1 MKLSKGLEVHP
12 LIRTRSGK
20 PAYRHRGAF
29 VAVVC
34 ATGLLVLPSTA
45 RAQTT
50 AFSGTSSG
58 TVAFNSGTGSGLTI
72 TGTTTLSGTVTFN
85 LAVPGFEYLLVGGG
99 GGGGGGGAGSNAY
112 GGGGGGAGGY
122 LSGASFSAPAMTVV
136 TGTGGAGGGANA
148 SGQGGGASSF
158 GAIIAYGGGG
168 GGAANLAGIAGG
180 GSGLG
185 SGGGAGGRQTTG
197 TSAGGVATGVQ
208 GFSGGS
214 SDGGSGNGQGGASG
228 GGGATASGLSASRG
242 SAGQAGGSGTTTS
255 FTGSS
260 VSYAGGGGGGRGQNL
275 LGGAGGVGGGGSG
288 FGTGS
293 SAAVARSGSANTGG
307 GGGGGGAGPT
317 SGTSG
322 GSGFVAVRYASDVA
336 LAAGGS
342 ISSFAQTGTTYFLH
356 TFTST
361 GTTSFALNDKALWS
375 SYAATG
381 TGAIGGTGKLAFSG
395 PGILTL
401 SGANNYSGGTDISGT
416 GSVLTFANKAARP
429 GSGQVTV
436 AAGSGIGLGVSS
448 SDSAYFGSADLDA
461 AFAGTLSGVTSNAG
475 SSIGVDT
482 TAGDFTY
489 GTAITGGLGLD
500 KVGANTLTLS
510 QAYASTGAVT
520 VRSGSLNL
528 GGHSLGRVTVSG
540 GTLVGGTVT
549 GAATLQSGGFSSVT
563 IASGGTLGFQVGTST
578 PYTAANFTTAVNTG
592 AFAGATLADGAFA
605 RIETISD
612 QTISNALSG
621 GRGIVKA
628 GTAALTLSGT
638 NSYSGGTRINEGKLV
653 IANASALGSGTAVFA
668 GGSLQFDRVG
678 MNAVATP
685 IELAATTTVDS
696 SFVGVDGGLT
706 SALSVEYLVVGGGG
720 GGGGGG
726 SAGSNA
732 IGGGGGGA
740 GGFLTGAAS
749 VGPTTSVVTGTG
761 GAGGAQDFTGRT
773 GGNSSFGSLVALGGG
788 GGGSNQNA
796 GQNGGSGGGGSGS
809 TSGTY
814 AGGSST
820 AGQGFGGGS
829 TTTSGAR
836 GGSGGGGA
844 TAAGTG
850 GGGGDGRNGGSGTS
864 SSFTGAALGYAGG
877 GGGGGG
883 ISLNSGAGGSGGGGA
898 GAKNS
903 NPTAVAASGSAN
915 TGGGGGGGGG
925 NSSASFNTGGNGGS
939 GVVAVRYV
947 GASALATGGSISSFT
962 QTGTTYQVH
971 TFRTTGADTF
981 TVSMAP
987 NTISGNMTGI
997 GGLTKTGTGLVVLSG
1012 SNTFTGDTSVS
1023 AGILRVDNRDALSRS
1038 TYTGGSGSIA
1048 FGSSATE
1055 ATFGGISG
1063 NSALNLTTTGNAAVA
1078 LTVGGNDA
1086 NTTYSGAI
1094 SGLGGIEKTGA
1105 GLLVLSGSNSF
1116 TGQTAVSA
1124 GSLRID
1130 NRDALAGSTFA
1141 GGAGSFAF
1149 GNGLTAVNFG
1159 GLGGSSN
1166 LALTNTSNAAV
1177 ALTVGGGNASSS
1189 YSGVLSGAGASFVK
1203 VGTGTVTFDGANTF
1217 DGNTTIKAGRLALG
1231 AAGSLASGTIVV
1243 GDAASS
1249 NVVLDL
1255 SAKSAYQFAADQ
1267 TLMGKGTVRGNG
1279 GSTVVT
1285 VNGLLSPGNSL
1296 DTLSFVDTSLVLGG
1310 SANTLMEITGTGEGQ
1325 YDVISLTGEPAY
1337 LTYGGTLT
1345 LSFSG
1350 TFADNTTFNL
1360 FRIGVNGNSDNQPF
1374 DLFSRIVATGAYT
1387 GTSGANQSS
1396 LSVGT
1401 QQLQFVPGMLDGN
1414 TIYGQLV
1421 IVPEP
1426 VTLGLLGIGSGVAAL
1441 AIRRRLRGRR
1451 RSAA

>member
-1 MKLSKGLEVHP
+1 M
-12 LIRTRSGK
+12 
-20 PAYRHRGAF
+20 
-29 VAVVC
+29 
-34 ATGLLVLPSTA
+34 
-45 RAQTT
+45 
-50 AFSGTSSG
+50 
-58 TVAFNSGTGSGLTI
+58 
-72 TGTTTLSGTVTFN
+72 
-85 LAVPGFEYLLVGGG
+85 
-99 GGGGGGGAGSNAY
+99 
-112 GGGGGGAGGY
+112 
-122 LSGASFSAPAMTVV
+122 
-136 TGTGGAGGGANA
+136 
-148 SGQGGGASSF
+148 
-158 GAIIAYGGGG
+158 
-168 GGAANLAGIAGG
+168 
-180 GSGLG
+180 
-185 SGGGAGGRQTTG
+185 
-197 TSAGGVATGVQ
+197 
-208 GFSGGS
+208 
-214 SDGGSGNGQGGASG
+214 
-228 GGGATASGLSASRG
+228 
-242 SAGQAGGSGTTTS
+242 
-255 FTGSS
+255 
-260 VSYAGGGGGGRGQNL
+260 
-275 LGGAGGVGGGGSG
+275 
-288 FGTGS
+288 
-293 SAAVARSGSANTGG
+293 
-307 GGGGGGAGPT
+307 
-317 SGTSG
+317 
-322 GSGFVAVRYASDVA
+322 AVRYASDVA

-361 GTTSFALNDKALWS
+361 ATTSFALDQARWSTWS

-401 SGANNYSGGTDISGT
+401 SGSNAYSGGTDISGT

-461 AFAGTLSGVTSNAG
+461 AFSGALSGVTSNAG

-520 VRSGSLNL
+520 VRSGSLDL
-528 GGHSLGRVTVSG
+528 GNNSFGGRVTVSG

-578 PYTAANFTTAVNTG
+578 PYTAANLTTAVNTG

-653 IANASALGSGTAVFA
+653 IANASALGSGTVVFA

-678 MNAVATP
+678 MNAVAAP

-726 SAGSNA
+726 GPSYAL
-732 IGGGGGGA
+732 GGGGGGA

-749 VGPTTSVVTGTG
+749 VGVTTSVVTGTG
-761 GAGGAQDFTGRT
+761 GAGGATDVTGRT

-788 GGGSNQNA
+788 GGGGNQNA
-796 GQNGGSGGGGSGS
+796 GQNGGSGGGGGGSSSGA
-809 TSGTY
+809 Y
-814 AGGSST
+814 AGGSRT
-820 AGQGFGGGS
+820 AGQGFVGG
-829 TTTSGAR
+829 TTTSGGK

-844 TAAGTG
+844 TAAGAG
-850 GGGGDGRNGGSGTS
+850 GSGNDGRSGGSGTS
-864 SSFTGAALGYAGG
+864 SSFTGTALGYAGG

-883 ISLNSGAGGSGGGGA
+883 VNSAQGAGGSGGGGA
-898 GAKNS
+898 GAKS
-903 NPTAVAASGSAN
+903 SSGTVGAASGSDN
-915 TGGGGGGGGG
+915 TGGGGGGGGAVQG
-925 NSSASFNTGGNGGS
+925 NPVPLNTGGNGGS

-1063 NSALNLTTTGNAAVA
+1063 NAALNLTTTGNAAVA

-1086 NTTYSGAI
+1086 STTYSGAI
-1094 SGLGGIEKTGA
+1094 SGLGGIEKAGA

-1159 GLGGSSN
+1159 GLAGSSN

-1243 GDAASS
+1243 GDATSS

-1267 TLMGKGTVRGNG
+1267 TLMGKGTVRGDG

-1285 VNGLLSPGNSL
+1285 VNGLLSPGNSP

-1360 FRIGVNGNSDNQPF
+1360 FRIGVNANSDNQPLG
-1374 DLFSRIVATGAYT
+1374 LFSRIVATGAYT

-1401 QQLQFVPGMLDGN
+1401 QQLQFVREILDGN

>member
-99 GGGGGGGAGSNAY
+99 GGGGGGGGSSHAY

-136 TGTGGAGGGANA
+136 TGTGGAGGASNA
-148 SGQGGGASSF
+148 FGQVGGASSF
-158 GAIIAYGGGG
+158 GAITAYGGGG
-168 GGAANLAGIAGG
+168 GGAPDAGGIAGG

-197 TSAGGVATGVQ
+197 NSAGGVATGVQ
-208 GFSGGS
+208 GFSGGTTS
-214 SDGGSGNGQGGASG
+214 NSGPAGGQGGGSG
-228 GGGATASGLSASRG
+228 GGGATASGASASRA

-260 VSYAGGGGGGRGQNL
+260 VSYAGGGGGGGGQSVA
-275 LGGAGGVGGGGSG
+275 GGAGGVGGGGAG
-288 FGTGS
+288 AKLTTN
-293 SAAVARSGSANTGG
+293 APARSGSANTGG

-342 ISSFAQTGTTYFLH
+342 ISSFALTGTTYFLH

-361 GTTSFALNDKALWS
+361 GTTSFALNDKAFWS

-401 SGANNYSGGTDISGT
+401 SGSNNYSGGTDISGT

-528 GGHSLGRVTVSG
+528 GGNSLGGRVTVSG
-540 GTLVGGTVT
+540 GTLAGGTVT
-549 GAATLQSGGFSSVT
+549 GAATLQSGGFSNVT

-578 PYTAANFTTAVNTG
+578 PYTAANFATAVNG

-726 SAGSNA
+726 GASTAQ
-732 IGGGGGGA
+732 GGGGGGA

-749 VGPTTSVVTGTG
+749 VGVTTSVVTGTG
-761 GAGGAQDFTGRT
+761 GAGGATDVTGQT

-788 GGGSNQNA
+788 GGGGAQNA
-796 GQNGGSGGGGSGS
+796 GQNGGSGGGGGGGSGS
-809 TSGTY
+809 Y

-820 AGQGFGGGS
+820 AGQGFVGGTS
-829 TTTSGAR
+829 TSSGQ

-850 GGGGDGRNGGSGTS
+850 GSGNAGRNGGSGTS
-864 SSFTGAALGYAGG
+864 SSFTGTALGYAGG
-877 GGGGGG
+877 GGGGAG
-883 ISLNSGAGGSGGGGA
+883 STQSSGVGGSGGGGA
-898 GAKNS
+898 GAKTS
-903 NPTAVAASGSAN
+903 APTAVAASGSAN

-925 NSSASFNTGGNGGS
+925 NGSAPLQAGGTGGS

-947 GASALATGGSISSFT
+947 GASALATGGSISSIT
-962 QTGTTYQVH
+962 QSGTTYQVH

-987 NTISGNMTGI
+987 NAISGNITGI

-1063 NSALNLTTTGNAAVA
+1063 NSALNLTTTGSAAVA
-1078 LTVGGNDA
+1078 LTVGGNGA
-1086 NTTYSGAI
+1086 STTYSGAI
-1094 SGLGGIEKTGA
+1094 SGLGGIEKAGA

-1116 TGQTAVSA
+1116 TGQTGVSA

>member
-1 MKLSKGLEVHP
+1 MKLSKGLKVHP

-99 GGGGGGGAGSNAY
+99 GGGGGGGASSNGY

-136 TGTGGAGGGANA
+136 TGAGGAGGVA
-148 SGQGGGASSF
+148 SGQVGGASSF

-168 GGAANLAGIAGG
+168 GGAANASGLAGG

-185 SGGGAGGRQTTG
+185 SGGGAGGRDTTG

-208 GFSGGS
+208 GFSGGTTANTTAGG
-214 SDGGSGNGQGGASG
+214 DGGGSG
-228 GGGATASGLSASRG
+228 GGGATASGLSASR
-242 SAGQAGGSGTTTS
+242 SSLGQAGGSGTTTI

-260 VSYAGGGGGGRGQNL
+260 VSYAGGGGGGGGRNTA
-275 LGGAGGVGGGGSG
+275 GGAGGVGGGGAG
-288 FGTGS
+288 AKTGS

-307 GGGGGGAGPT
+307 GGGGGGHGPT

-342 ISSFAQTGTTYFLH
+342 ISSFALTGTTYFLH

-361 GTTSFALNDKALWS
+361 GTTSFALDQARWSTWS

-401 SGANNYSGGTDISGT
+401 SGSNAYSGGTDISGT

-448 SDSAYFGSADLDA
+448 SDSAYFNSADLDA
-461 AFAGTLSGVTSNAG
+461 AFSGTLSGVTSNAG

-540 GTLVGGTVT
+540 GTLAGGTVT
-549 GAATLQSGGFSSVT
+549 GAATLQSGGFSNVT

-592 AFAGATLADGAFA
+592 AFAGATLVDGAFA

-653 IANASALGSGTAVFA
+653 IANASALGSGTVVFA

-685 IELAATTTVDS
+685 IELAATTMVDS

-726 SAGSNA
+726 GSSNQQ
-732 IGGGGGGA
+732 GGGGGGA

-749 VGPTTSVVTGTG
+749 VGETTSVVTGTG
-761 GAGGAQDFTGRT
+761 GAGGALDVTGRT

-788 GGGSNQNA
+788 GGGSAQNA
-796 GQNGGSGGGGSGS
+796 GQNGGSGGGGGGSNSGA
-809 TSGTY
+809 Y

-820 AGQGFGGGS
+820 AGQGSSGGS
-829 TTTSGAR
+829 TTSGGQ

-844 TAAGTG
+844 TASGAG
-850 GGGGDGRNGGSGTS
+850 GGGGPGRNGGSGTS
-864 SSFTGAALGYAGG
+864 SSFTGTALGYAGG
-877 GGGGGG
+877 GGGGAG
-883 ISLNSGAGGSGGGGA
+883 SFQTSGSGGSGGGGA

-903 NPTAVAASGSAN
+903 APTAVAASGSAN

-925 NSSASFNTGGNGGS
+925 NGSASLQTGGTGGS

-947 GASALATGGSISSFT
+947 GASALATGGSISSIT

-987 NTISGNMTGI
+987 NTISGNITGI

-1023 AGILRVDNRDALSRS
+1023 AGILRIDSRNALSRS

-1048 FGSSATE
+1048 FGSSGTE

-1063 NSALNLTTTGNAAVA
+1063 NAALNLTTTDNAAVA

-1086 NTTYSGAI
+1086 STTYSGVI
-1094 SGLGGIEKTGA
+1094 SGLGGIEKAGA

-1159 GLGGSSN
+1159 GLAGSSN

-1217 DGNTTIKAGRLALG
+1217 DGNTTIKAGWLALG
-1231 AAGSLASGTIVV
+1231 ASGSLASGTIVV
-1243 GDAASS
+1243 GDATSS

-1267 TLMGKGTVRGNG
+1267 TLMGKGTVRGDG

-1285 VNGLLSPGNSL
+1285 VNGLLSPGNSP

-1360 FRIGVNGNSDNQPF
+1360 FRIGVNANSDNQPF
-1374 DLFSRIVATGAYT
+1374 GLFSRIVATGAYT

-1401 QQLQFVPGMLDGN
+1401 QQLQFVRELLDGN

-1426 VTLGLLGIGSGVAAL
+1426 VTLGLLGVGSGVAAL

>member
-1 MKLSKGLEVHP
+1 
-12 LIRTRSGK
+12 
-20 PAYRHRGAF
+20 
-29 VAVVC
+29 
-34 ATGLLVLPSTA
+34 
-45 RAQTT
+45 
-50 AFSGTSSG
+50 
-58 TVAFNSGTGSGLTI
+58 
-72 TGTTTLSGTVTFN
+72 
-85 LAVPGFEYLLVGGG
+85 
-99 GGGGGGGAGSNAY
+99 
-112 GGGGGGAGGY
+112 
-122 LSGASFSAPAMTVV
+122 
-136 TGTGGAGGGANA
+136 
-148 SGQGGGASSF
+148 
-158 GAIIAYGGGG
+158 
-168 GGAANLAGIAGG
+168 
-180 GSGLG
+180 
-185 SGGGAGGRQTTG
+185 
-197 TSAGGVATGVQ
+197 
-208 GFSGGS
+208 
-214 SDGGSGNGQGGASG
+214 
-228 GGGATASGLSASRG
+228 
-242 SAGQAGGSGTTTS
+242 
-255 FTGSS
+255 
-260 VSYAGGGGGGRGQNL
+260 
-275 LGGAGGVGGGGSG
+275 
-288 FGTGS
+288 
-293 SAAVARSGSANTGG
+293 
-307 GGGGGGAGPT
+307 
-317 SGTSG
+317 
-322 GSGFVAVRYASDVA
+322 VRYASDVA

-342 ISSFAQTGTTYFLH
+342 ISSFALTGTTYFLH

-361 GTTSFALNDKALWS
+361 GTTSFALDDKARWS

-401 SGANNYSGGTDISGT
+401 SGSNAYSGGTDISGT

-448 SDSAYFGSADLDA
+448 SDSEYFNSADLDA
-461 AFAGTLSGVTSNAG
+461 AFSGTLPGVTSNAG

-540 GTLVGGTVT
+540 GTLAGGTVT
-549 GAATLQSGGFSSVT
+549 GAATLQSGGFSNVT

-592 AFAGATLADGAFA
+592 AFAGATLVDGAFA

-653 IANASALGSGTAVFA
+653 IANASALGSGTVVFA

-678 MNAVATP
+678 MNAVAAP

-726 SAGSNA
+726 GSSVQQ
-732 IGGGGGGA
+732 GGGGGGA

-749 VGPTTSVVTGTG
+749 VGETTSVVTGTG
-761 GAGGAQDFTGRT
+761 GAGGALDVTGRT

-788 GGGSNQNA
+788 GGGSAQNA
-796 GQNGGSGGGGSGS
+796 GQNGGSGGGGGGSSSGA
-809 TSGTY
+809 GGAY

-820 AGQGFGGGS
+820 AGQGSSGGS
-829 TTTSGAR
+829 TTSGGQ

-844 TAAGTG
+844 TASGAG
-850 GGGGDGRNGGSGTS
+850 GGGVPGRNGGSGTS
-864 SSFTGAALGYAGG
+864 SSFTGTALGYAGG

-883 ISLNSGAGGSGGGGA
+883 SLQASGSGGSGGGGA

-903 NPTAVAASGSAN
+903 APTAVAASGSAN

-925 NSSASFNTGGNGGS
+925 NASASLQAGGNGGS

-947 GASALATGGSISSFT
+947 GASALATGGSISSFS

-987 NTISGNMTGI
+987 NTISGNITGI

-1023 AGILRVDNRDALSRS
+1023 AGILRIDSRNALSRS

-1048 FGSSATE
+1048 FGSSGTE

-1063 NSALNLTTTGNAAVA
+1063 NAALNLTTTDNAAVA

-1086 NTTYSGAI
+1086 STTYSGVI
-1094 SGLGGIEKTGA
+1094 SGLGGIEKAGA

-1116 TGQTAVSA
+1116 KGQTAVSA

-1159 GLGGSSN
+1159 GLAGSSN

-1243 GDAASS
+1243 GDATSS

-1267 TLMGKGTVRGNG
+1267 TLMGKGTVRGDG

-1285 VNGLLSPGNSL
+1285 VNGLLSPGNSP

-1360 FRIGVNGNSDNQPF
+1360 FRIAVNANSDNQPF
-1374 DLFSRIVATGAYT
+1374 GLFSRIVATGAYT

-1401 QQLQFVPGMLDGN
+1401 QQLQFVRELLDGN

-1426 VTLGLLGIGSGVAAL
+1426 VTLGLLGVGSGVAAL

>member
-1 MKLSKGLEVHP
+1 MKLSKGLKVHP

-99 GGGGGGGAGSNAY
+99 GGGGGGGGASNAY

-136 TGTGGAGGGANA
+136 TGAGGAGGVA
-148 SGQGGGASSF
+148 SGQVGGASSF

-168 GGAANLAGIAGG
+168 GGAANASGLAGG

-185 SGGGAGGRQTTG
+185 SGGGAGGRDTTG

-208 GFSGGS
+208 GFSGGTTANTTAGG
-214 SDGGSGNGQGGASG
+214 DGGGSG
-228 GGGATASGLSASRG
+228 GGGATASGLSASR
-242 SAGQAGGSGTTTS
+242 SSLGQAGGSGTTTI

-260 VSYAGGGGGGRGQNL
+260 VSYAGGGGGGGGRNTA
-275 LGGAGGVGGGGSG
+275 GGAGGVGGGGAG
-288 FGTGS
+288 AKTGS

-307 GGGGGGAGPT
+307 GGGGGGHGPT

-342 ISSFAQTGTTYFLH
+342 ISSFALTGTTYFLH

-361 GTTSFALNDKALWS
+361 GTTSFALDDKARWS

-401 SGANNYSGGTDISGT
+401 SGSNAYSGGTDISGT

-448 SDSAYFGSADLDA
+448 SDSAYFNSADLDA
-461 AFAGTLSGVTSNAG
+461 AFSGTLSGVTSNAG

-540 GTLVGGTVT
+540 GTLAGGTVT
-549 GAATLQSGGFSSVT
+549 GAATLQSGGFSNVT

-592 AFAGATLADGAFA
+592 AFAGATLVDGAFA

-653 IANASALGSGTAVFA
+653 IANASALGSGTVVFA

-685 IELAATTTVDS
+685 IELAATTMVDS

-726 SAGSNA
+726 GPSTHQ
-732 IGGGGGGA
+732 GGGGGGA

-749 VGPTTSVVTGTG
+749 VGVTTSVVTGTG
-761 GAGGAQDFTGRT
+761 GAGGALNVTGQT

-788 GGGSNQNA
+788 GGGSAQNA
-796 GQNGGSGGGGSGS
+796 GQNGGSGGGGGGSNSGA
-809 TSGTY
+809 Y

-820 AGQGFGGGS
+820 AGQGSSGGS
-829 TTTSGAR
+829 TTSGGQ

-844 TAAGTG
+844 TASGAG
-850 GGGGDGRNGGSGTS
+850 GGGGPGRNGGSGTS
-864 SSFTGAALGYAGG
+864 SSFTGTALGYAGG
-877 GGGGGG
+877 GGGGAG
-883 ISLNSGAGGSGGGGA
+883 SFQTSGSGGSGGGGA

-903 NPTAVAASGSAN
+903 APTAVAASGSAN

-925 NSSASFNTGGNGGS
+925 NGSASLQTGGTGGS

-947 GASALATGGSISSFT
+947 GASALATGGSISSIT

-987 NTISGNMTGI
+987 NTISGNITGI

-1023 AGILRVDNRDALSRS
+1023 AGILRIDSRNALSRS

-1048 FGSSATE
+1048 FGSSGTE

-1063 NSALNLTTTGNAAVA
+1063 NAALNLTTTDNAAVA

-1086 NTTYSGAI
+1086 STTYSGVI
-1094 SGLGGIEKTGA
+1094 SGLGGIEKAGA

-1159 GLGGSSN
+1159 GLAGSSN

-1243 GDAASS
+1243 GDATSS

-1267 TLMGKGTVRGNG
+1267 TLMGKGTVRGDG

-1285 VNGLLSPGNSL
+1285 VNGLLSPGNSP

-1310 SANTLMEITGTGEGQ
+1310 AANTRMEITGTGEGQ

-1360 FRIGVNGNSDNQPF
+1360 FRIGVNANSDNQPF
-1374 DLFSRIVATGAYT
+1374 GLFSRIVATGAYT

-1401 QQLQFVPGMLDGN
+1401 QQLQFVRELLDGN

-1426 VTLGLLGIGSGVAAL
+1426 VTLGLLGVGSGVAAL

>member
-99 GGGGGGGAGSNAY
+99 GGGGTSETSGA
-112 GGGGGGAGGY
+112 GGGGGGAGGF
-122 LSGASFSAPAMTVV
+122 LSGATFAAPTMVTV
-136 TGTGGAGGGANA
+136 TGTGGAGTRTGGNSSFGSLVAF
-148 SGQGGGASSF
+148 GGGA
-158 GAIIAYGGGG
+158 GGNQYG
-168 GGAANLAGIAGG
+168 NG
-180 GSGLG
+180 GSGG
-185 SGGGAGGRQTTG
+185 SGGGAGGSNSASGNRTGGAATVTSPAQGNAGG
-197 TSAGGVATGVQ
+197 TSGTTN
-208 GFSGGS
+208 GFRP
-214 SDGGSGNGQGGASG
+214 ASG
-228 GGGATASGLSASRG
+228 GGGAGTSGSNAPSGNNVALG
-242 SAGQAGGSGTTTS
+242 GQGGSGTSSS
-255 FTGSS
+255 FTGVS
-260 VSYAGGGGGGRGQNL
+260 VTYAGGGGGG
-275 LGGAGGVGGGGSG
+275 GGSSSAISGTGGSGGGGMGGGASIA
-288 FGTGS
+288 T
-293 SAAVARSGSANTGG
+293 SGSANTGG
-307 GGGGGGAGPT
+307 GGGGAGARNTLQQTG
-317 SGTSG
+317 SG
-322 GSGFVAVRYASDVA
+322 GSGLVAVRYASDVA
-336 LAAGGS
+336 LASGGN
-342 ISSFAQTGTTYFLH
+342 ISSFTQSGTTFFLH

-361 GTTSFALNDKALWS
+361 GTTSFGLNQASWSTWS

-401 SGANNYSGGTDISGT
+401 SGSNEYSGGTDISGT

-520 VRSGSLNL
+520 VRSGALNL
-528 GGHSLGRVTVSG
+528 GGNSLGGRVTVSG
-540 GTLVGGTVT
+540 GTLAAGTVT
-549 GAATLQSGGFSSVT
+549 GAATLQSGGFSNVT
-563 IASGGTLGFQVGTST
+563 IASGGTLGFQVGAST

-605 RIETISD
+605 RIETVAD

-638 NSYSGGTRINEGKLV
+638 NSYSGGTRINEGRVV
-653 IANASALGSGTAVFA
+653 ITNASALGSGTVVFA

-678 MNAVATP
+678 MNAVAAP

-726 SAGSNA
+726 SAGNNA

-761 GAGGAQDFTGRT
+761 GAGGTLDVGGRT

-864 SSFTGAALGYAGG
+864 SSFTGTALGYAGG

-883 ISLNSGAGGSGGGGA
+883 VSSNSGAGGSGGGGA

-925 NSSASFNTGGNGGS
+925 NSSASFNTGGNGGT

-1063 NSALNLTTTGNAAVA
+1063 NAALNLTTTGSAAVA

-1116 TGQTAVSA
+1116 TGQTGVSA

-1285 VNGLLSPGNSL
+1285 VNGLLSPGNSP
-1296 DTLSFVDTSLVLGG
+1296 DTLSFVDTTLVLGG

-1360 FRIGVNGNSDNQPF
+1360 FRIGVNGNGDNQPF